1 MVVRMHP
8 HAGHSH
14 HHAHDHVAS
23 SKKLGVATA
32 ITVAFVFGEAIAGW
46 LGQSLAL
53 LSDAGHNLADAGALA
68 LSWYAL
74 RLSAKR
80 SHERMTFGY
89 HRVAVFAALV
99 NVIGLVVI
107 AVAIGWEGIARIR
120 APQAPSGAL
129 MIGVA
134 TAAIAV
140 NVWISLSLH
149 ADAKHDINIRSA
161 YLHMIGDAISAAG
174 VVIAGV
180 LVAMFQSVLADP
192 VVSLLIAAFILVSGY
207 GVFRE
212 TLMVLLEGTPSGIDM
227 SDLVSAIRG
236 VGGVLDVHDLHVWMI
251 GPRLIA
257 CSCHIL
263 VAEQSVREGQQVLR
277 SVVHEIEH
285 RFQITHT
292 TIQVEVEGCEAND
305 MYCTG
310 SARPTLN
317 PSGASGSTRR

>member
-1 MVVRMHP
+1 
-8 HAGHSH
+8 
-14 HHAHDHVAS
+14 
-23 SKKLGVATA
+23 
-32 ITVAFVFGEAIAGW
+32 
-46 LGQSLAL
+46 
-53 LSDAGHNLADAGALA
+53 
-68 LSWYAL
+68 
-74 RLSAKR
+74 
-80 SHERMTFGY
+80 
-89 HRVAVFAALV
+89 
-99 NVIGLVVI
+99 
-107 AVAIGWEGIARIR
+107 
-120 APQAPSGAL
+120 

-310 SARPTLN
+310 SARTTLN